1 MKFRKTLSTTATLLL
16 IFVTATYSSFAAT
29 KAAPKQIKVVAAR
42 PNLVTNLSAAAGD
55 QISAILTTSTAVAYV
70 GTMESS
76 TVAPYTA
83 QQIGGTDGFIAVI
96 DATGAPI
103 WDLRLGT
110 AQDDIATAVARDR
123 VGNFWVVGVSAKP
136 AAITQT
142 QTATDPQVINVDG
155 VSVDP
160 VTTPNSNLSQ
170 MVVWKVDVSG
180 AIQATYVYDT
190 YGVIMPTA
198 ITYSATKFIIT
209 GLVGSTIS
217 QQGFKVELDSLGHF
231 SKFVSNKV
239 VALSTSQVTSIKAGA
254 NTIKYFSGVKTI
266 TGIKSW
272 KPKVLTP
279 VVVSYSRSGAISSAY
294 SLPGKVLSV
303 SWQAGVGLV
312 ALSEIGNSYGISIID
327 GLA

>member
-1 MKFRKTLSTTATLLL
+1 MKFRKTLSSTAALLL
-16 IFVTATYSSFAAT
+16 LATANNSSFAAT
-29 KAAPKQIKVVAAR
+29 KAVPKQIKVVAAR

-76 TVAPYTA
+76 TVVPYTA

-123 VGNFWVVGVSAKP
+123 AGNFWVVGVSAKP
-136 AAITQT
+136 AAVTQT

-170 MVVWKVDVSG
+170 LVVWKVDVSG
-180 AIQATYVYDT
+180 AIQATYAYDT
-190 YGVIMPTA
+190 YGVILPSA
-198 ITYSATKFIIT
+198 ISYSGTKFIIT

-217 QQGFKVELDSLGHF
+217 QQGFKVELDSTGHF

-239 VALSTSQVTSIKAGA
+239 EAPPTNQAVSIKAGTS
-254 NTIKYFSGVKTI
+254 TIKYFTSTKTI
-266 TGIKSW
+266 AGIKSW
-272 KPKVLTP
+272 KPKIPLP
-279 VVVSYSRSGAISSAY
+279 VAVRYNRSGVVTSAY
-294 SLPGKVLSV
+294 SLSGKVLSV
-303 SWQAGVGLV
+303 TWQAGVGLV
-312 ALSEIGNSYGISIID
+312 ALSEIGTSYGISIID